1 MNKRKF
7 FTHITGRSLISFSYF
22 FFFLFSFCISME
34 VENCKLHFA
43 FIPSLMYPL
52 PAPFT
57 LTNFSQTFAP
67 WVSRKGVISQHFPS
81 KRTERMNGDED
92 RGLVVSVKEK
102 FESKLYGIYF
112 LFNSVCFKW
121 YIEFSFTS
129 WLWLFLQRGDVLG
142 EMITWKWLER

>member
-67 WVSRKGVISQHFPS
+67 YSFKKRSNISAFSIQ
-81 KRTERMNGDED
+81 TNGTNGDED

-102 FESKLYGIYF
+102 FESKLCGIYF
-112 LFNSVCFKW
+112 LLNSVCFKW
-121 YIEFSFTS
+121 HIEFSFTS